1 MANLFFV
8 LGLGLAYA
16 VLITWACRHLPGE
29 RWQIIASVPLYK
41 NGGGQWHGLNLTYYG
56 FFSATAYAVAS
67 AVMIIMLR
75 SVNIS
80 VLAIVCFAL
89 PLLSVCAPASRLVAR
104 WVENKP
110 ATFTVGG
117 ASFVGLLL
125 APWLTLVVKN
135 AFPGG
140 DGPGLQVLPVMA
152 ALVAAYSIGEG
163 LGRLACISFGC
174 CYGKPMDQC
183 PTWIQNLVGRK
194 GFIFKGQTKKI
205 AYESG
210 WEGRPVFPIQAVTSL
225 ILVVCGLVCL
235 LLFLMGLYNV
245 AVWVGVTVTGG
256 WRALSEVL
264 RSDYRGGGALSAYQ
278 WMALASIP
286 YGCLIPFIFPAVP
299 ASAPS
304 LALGLESMWS
314 AGMLL
319 SLQAL
324 WLGVMLF
331 MGRSKTTGS
340 TISFH
345 VVHSEI

>member
-8 LGLGLAYA
+8 LGLGLGYS
-16 VLITWACRHLPGE
+16 VLIIWACRNLPGE
-29 RWQIIASVPLYK
+29 RWQIIASVPMYK
-41 NGGGQWHGLNLTYYG
+41 NSGGHWHGLNLTYYG
-56 FFSATAYAVAS
+56 FFSATAYVAAA

-75 SVNIS
+75 SVGIS
-80 VLAIVCFAL
+80 LLAIVAFAL

-117 ASFVGLLL
+117 ASFVGLIV
-125 APWLTLVVKN
+125 APWLTIVVRQ
-135 AFPGG
+135 AFPDG
-140 DGPGLQVLPVMA
+140 DGPSLQVLPVLA
-152 ALVAAYSIGEG
+152 ALVAAYAIGEG

-174 CYGKPMDQC
+174 CYGKPMDKC
-183 PTWIQNLVGRK
+183 PAWVKALVGRK
-194 GFIFKGQTKKI
+194 GFIFRGQTKKI

-210 WEGRPVFPIQAVTSL
+210 WEGKPVFPIQAVTSL
-225 ILVVCGLVCL
+225 ILVTCGLFCL
-235 LLFLMGLYNV
+235 YLFLVGLYDV
-245 AVWVGVTVTGG
+245 AVWVGVVVTGG

-264 RSDYRGGGALSAYQ
+264 RSDYRGGGRLSAYQ

-286 YGCLIPFIFPAVP
+286 YGCAMPFIFPAAPP
-299 ASAPS
+299 APPS
-304 LALGLESMWS
+304 LALGLESIWS
-314 AGMLL
+314 PGMLL

-324 WLGVMLF
+324 WIGAMLY

>member
-1 MANLFFV
+1 MANVSFV

-29 RWQIIASVPLYK
+29 RWQIMASVPLSK
-41 NGGGQWHGLNLTYYG
+41 TGGGSWRGLNLTYYG
-56 FFSATAYAVAS
+56 FFSATAYALAA
-67 AVMIIMLR
+67 AVLVIMLR
-75 SVNIS
+75 SVDIS
-80 VLAIVCFAL
+80 LLAIFCFAL

-104 WVENKP
+104 WVEKKP

-117 ASFVGLLL
+117 ASFVGLII
-125 APWLTLVVKN
+125 APWLTLVVKG

-140 DGPGLQVLPVMA
+140 GGPGLEVLPVLA
-152 ALVAAYSIGEG
+152 ALVAAYSLGEG

-183 PTWIQNLVGRK
+183 PGWLQAIVGHK
-194 GFIFKGQTKKI
+194 GFIFRGQTKKI
-205 AYESG
+205 AYENG
-210 WEGRPVFPIQAVTSL
+210 WEGRPVFPVQAVTSL

-235 LLFLMGLYNV
+235 YLFLVGLYDV

-256 WRALSEVL
+256 WRAISEVL
-264 RSDYRGGGALSAYQ
+264 RSDYRGGGRLSAYQ

-286 YGCLIPFIFPAVP
+286 YGCAMPFIFPAAPP
-299 ASAPS
+299 APPN
-304 LALGLESMWS
+304 LALGLESIWS
-314 AGMLL
+314 PGMLL

-324 WLGVMLF
+324 WIGAMLY
-331 MGRSKTTGS
+331 MGRSKTTNS